1 MALLDWAEM
10 ASEQT
15 KASDTKVGCRTQI
28 PSPRLPSSLDA
39 TPRSIELAVMMT
51 GECKSLTSRPQVE
64 EELTLEEDDLFEE
77 FEDQVVDEV
86 GKEQLWQVCG
96 RRAGAALPRVGRG
109 LGAIG
114 CFH

>member
-15 KASDTKVGCRTQI
+15 KASDTK
-28 PSPRLPSSLDA
+28 
-39 TPRSIELAVMMT
+39 
-51 GECKSLTSRPQVE
+51 VE

-86 GKEQLWQVCG
+86 GKEQLWQATWEDDDTHEDFAQQLKLELSQNS
-96 RRAGAALPRVGRG
+96 R
-109 LGAIG
+109 
-114 CFH
+114 